1 MKPSP
6 EKIHAM
12 PGVLRCRFLAS
23 VSGALI
29 VVGAASVLH
38 AAPGVVQTR
47 AGRILEGDIRLESDA
62 GVAVLSADGAVAVRV
77 PFDDLKVMKLG
88 AGASAKSLGATLA
101 GNTASPTQ
109 AVVKLAPLPALWQ
122 QTAIGA
128 PRAAGSAGR
137 LGEGIA
143 LRAAG
148 TNVWNGGRDQ
158 GHFVYQR
165 LAGNGSIVARLDRTD
180 ARFAGLMVR
189 KDLAPDAEFV
199 FVAMEGTGGRDGV
212 TYCTRRSAEFREK
225 FHAEGDRQHRDEP
238 RTPLWLRIDREGKK
252 FTGYISRDDGAHWE
266 FLATSHGRQAEA
278 VMAGLFVCGGEA
290 EIAREAAF
298 SQMAVG
304 VGKGDRKEDRP
315 GVAAKD
321 ARAAAPAVDPSFQP
335 QVVLRNGSVLTG
347 KIVAIDP
354 SGVRQVALG
363 QEQFFSSVQVA
374 RVLFRP
380 VPLQASALLVP
391 DRPGV
396 LLSGGDFLEGEITA
410 VKNNSLYISSVV
422 LGQRKIDLGDKVI
435 AVVWND
441 PKPAPGGFQ
450 VRLRDGSVLRARA
463 LSAEGQA
470 IIAHDAG
477 PAVQRV
483 PLAAIVEIQRD

>member
-1 MKPSP
+1 MKSSP
-6 EKIHAM
+6 ETLHSLS
-12 PGVLRCRFLAS
+12 GLLRSRFLHS
-23 VSGALI
+23 VLGAL
-29 VVGAASVLH
+29 VALGAASALP

-47 AGRILEGDIRLESDA
+47 AGRILEGDIRLESEA
-62 GVAVLSADGAVAVRV
+62 GLAVVSASGAVVVRV
-77 PFDDLKVMKLG
+77 PFEDLQEMKLG
-88 AGASAKSLGATLA
+88 AGASAKSLAA
-101 GNTASPTQ
+101 NT
-109 AVVKLAPLPALWQ
+109 PLPAEGLIKLGPLPASWQ
-122 QTAIGA
+122 QAEIGA
-128 PRAAGSAGR
+128 PRAPGNAGR
-137 LGEGIA
+137 LGEVIA
-143 LRAAG
+143 VRAAG
-148 TNVWNGGRDQ
+148 TNLWSGGRDE
-158 GHFVYQR
+158 GHFVYQK
-165 LAGNGSIVARLDRTD
+165 LVGNGSIVARLDRTD

-199 FVAMEGTGGRDGV
+199 LVAMEGAGGRGGV

-252 FTGYISRDDGAHWE
+252 FTGYISRDEGAHWE

-290 EIAREAAF
+290 ETAREAAF
-298 SQMAVG
+298 SQMAIG
-304 VGKGDRKEDRP
+304 AGKIEPKEGRF
-315 GVAAKD
+315 GASVKALKAAGQ
-321 ARAAAPAVDPSFQP
+321 AADPSFQP

-354 SGVRQVALG
+354 SGVRQITLG

-380 VPLQASALLVP
+380 VPLHASALLAP

-396 LLSGGDFLEGEITA
+396 LMSGGDFFEGEITA

-441 PKPAPGGFQ
+441 PKPAPGGFL
-450 VRLRDGSVLRARA
+450 VRLRDGSVLRARSLGA
-463 LSAEGQA
+463 DGQA
-470 IIAHDAG
+470 ILAHEAM
-477 PAVQRV
+477 PAVTRV
-483 PLAAIVEIQRD
+483 PLTAVLEIQRD

>member
-1 MKPSP
+1 MKSSP
-6 EKIHAM
+6 ETIYSLS
-12 PGVLRCRFLAS
+12 GLLRSRFLLCFL
-23 VSGALI
+23 GAL
-29 VVGAASVLH
+29 VALGAASALP

-62 GVAVLSADGAVAVRV
+62 DLAVVSAAGAVVVRV
-77 PFDDLKVMKLG
+77 PFEDLKVMKLG
-88 AGASAKSLGATLA
+88 AGASAKSLAATA
-101 GNTASPTQ
+101 TSP
-109 AVVKLAPLPALWQ
+109 AEAAIKLGPLPAPWQ
-122 QTAIGA
+122 HAAIGS
-128 PRAAGSAGR
+128 PRAQGSAGR
-137 LGEGIA
+137 LGEVIA

-148 TNVWNGGRDQ
+148 TNIWSGGRDQ
-158 GHFVYQR
+158 GHFVFQK
-165 LAGNGSIVARLDRTD
+165 LAGNGSIVARLDRTE

-199 FVAMEGTGGRDGV
+199 LVAMEGAGGKDGV

-225 FHAEGDRQHRDEP
+225 FHSEGDRQHRDEP
-238 RTPLWLRIDREGKK
+238 RAPLWLRIDREGKK

-278 VMAGLFVCGGEA
+278 VMAGLFVCGGDA
-290 EIAREAAF
+290 ETAREAAF

-304 VGKGDRKEDRP
+304 IGKGDRKEDRP
-315 GVAAKD
+315 AGAAKD
-321 ARAAAPAVDPSFQP
+321 AKASGQSAEPSFQP

-354 SGVRQVALG
+354 SGVRQIALG

-380 VPLQASALLVP
+380 VPLQASASLAP

-441 PKPAPGGFQ
+441 PKPAPGDFQ

-463 LSAEGQA
+463 LGADGQV
-470 IIAHDAG
+470 ILAHEAT
-477 PAVQRV
+477 PVVTRV
-483 PLAAIVEIQRD
+483 PLAAILEIQRD